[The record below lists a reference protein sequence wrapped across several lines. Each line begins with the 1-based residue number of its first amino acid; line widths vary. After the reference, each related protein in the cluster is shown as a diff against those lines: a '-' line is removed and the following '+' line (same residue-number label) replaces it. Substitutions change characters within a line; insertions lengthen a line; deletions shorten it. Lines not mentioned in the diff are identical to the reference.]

1 MSTYLYLQ
9 CLDHDPPLRSDEES
23 GQHLYDLPTIRA
35 ALADRE
41 AAITRSQLNGT
52 QGYWSFER
60 NTAQFLAKH
69 RLCRIGIIDEYD
81 REHPNT
87 DDEVTSDVVSD

>member
-9 CLDHDPPLRSDEES
+9 CLDHTPPLTAEEES
-23 GQHLYDLPTIRA
+23 GQHLSDLPTIRA

-41 AAITRSQLNGT
+41 AAIARSALNGT

-60 NTAQFLAKH
+60 NTARFLAAH
-69 RLCRIGIIDEYD
+69 RTCQVGIIDEYG
-81 REHPNT
+81 REYPLT
-87 DDEVTSDVVSD
+87 EEPV